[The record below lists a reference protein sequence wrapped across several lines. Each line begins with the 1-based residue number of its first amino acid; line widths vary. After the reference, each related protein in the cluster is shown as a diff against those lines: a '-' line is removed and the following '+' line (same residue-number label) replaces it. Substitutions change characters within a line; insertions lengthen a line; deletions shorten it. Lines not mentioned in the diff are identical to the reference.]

1 MYFYQ
6 KEFIQIQNNYLFME
20 NIDKTDLK
28 ILSIIQENAKIT
40 HKEIAEKLHLSR
52 TPIFDRIRKL
62 ERRGIIQKYITILN
76 RKKINKSLIVLC
88 SVSLKEHGIVPVSEF
103 QKTINNYNQVMECY
117 HIAGNY
123 DFFLKVVVNNVE
135 EYQTFVLK
143 KLSQIKNIANVQSA
157 FVLGELKYNLSYEL
171 DG

>member
-6 KEFIQIQNNYLFME
+6 KKFNLIQNNYLFME